1 MELIKKLTAVY
12 GPSGR
17 EETVAGVIMTLL
29 REEGLEPRTD
39 GMGNVIVK
47 VGGEGKKLVFMAHMD
62 TVGLL
67 LTRIDK
73 DGFGYFTNIGWLDPA
88 MIAHNMVV
96 FENGVQAAVCI
107 SDNKVGKEIKL
118 GDLYLDFGFASKEE
132 TEKNI
137 SVGDM
142 AVYKPVYLEQG
153 EKIMSTYLDDRCGCV
168 ILLSALKKMRD
179 LKNEVWFVFSA
190 QEELG
195 ARGAGPAA
203 YGIDGAVGI
212 AVDVTAVD
220 DVPGSAHDGTAIL
233 GKGAGIK
240 VMDRNTLS
248 RPVVMEAMR
257 KAAIREDISTQNEM
271 MLGGG
276 TDAGRMAETGSGMAV
291 GGISLPTRYTHSPV
305 EICHK
310 NDYLACVRLVAALA
324 ETEF

>member
-1 MELIKKLTAVY
+1 MKYLKELTAVY

-17 EETVAGVIMTLL
+17 EAQIAGVIGTIL
-29 REEGLEPRTD
+29 REKGLSPRED
-39 GMGNVIVK
+39 AMGNVIVK
-47 VGGEGKKLVFMAHMD
+47 VGGSGNKLVFMAHMD
-62 TVGLL
+62 TVGLM
-67 LTRIDK
+67 LTRVDK
-73 DGFGYFTNIGWLDPA
+73 EGFGYFTNIGWLDPA
-88 MIAHNMVV
+88 MIAHTMVV

-107 SDNKVGKEIKL
+107 SDNKVGKELKL
-118 GDLYLDFGFASKEE
+118 KDLYLDFGTSSRDE
-132 TEKNI
+132 TEKLV

-142 AVYKPVYLEQG
+142 AVYTPKYHEQG
-153 EKIMSTYLDDRCGCV
+153 EKVMSTYLDDRSGCA
-168 ILLSALKKMRD
+168 ILLSALDQMKE
-179 LKNEVWFVFSA
+179 LKHEVYFVFSA

-220 DVPGSAHDGTAIL
+220 DVPGSTHDGNARL

-240 VMDRNTLS
+240 ILDRNTLS
-248 RPVVMEAMR
+248 RPAVLEAMR
-257 KAAIREDISTQNEM
+257 RASAREKIPSQNEL

-276 TDAGRMAETGSGMAV
+276 TDAGTMAETRVGMAV
-291 GGISLPTRYTHSPV
+291 GGISLPTRYTHAPV
-305 EICHK
+305 EICDK

>member
-1 MELIKKLTAVY
+1 MELMKKLTAVY

-17 EETVAGVIMTLL
+17 EETVAGVIMNLL
-29 REEGLEPRTD
+29 RERGLEPRTD
-39 GMGNVIVK
+39 GMGNIIVK
-47 VGGEGKKLVFMAHMD
+47 VGGEGQKLVFMAHMD
-62 TVGLL
+62 TVGLM
-67 LTRIDK
+67 LTRVDK
-73 DGFGYFTNIGWLDPA
+73 EGFGYFTNIGWLDPA
-88 MIAHNMVV
+88 MIAHTMVV

-107 SDNKVGKEIKL
+107 SDDKVGKELKL
-118 GDLYLDFGFASKEE
+118 KDLYLDFGTSSKEE
-132 TEKNI
+132 TEKLV

-142 AVYKPVYLEQG
+142 AVYMPMYHEQG
-153 EKIMSTYLDDRCGCV
+153 YKVMSTYLDDRSGCA
-168 ILLSALKKMRD
+168 ILLSALDGMQN
-179 LKNEVWFVFSA
+179 LKNEVYFVFSA

-212 AVDVTAVD
+212 AVDVTSVD
-220 DVPGSAHDGTAIL
+220 DVPGSAHDGTASL

-240 VMDRNTLS
+240 VLDRNTLS
-248 RPVVMEAMR
+248 RPRVMEAMR
-257 KAAIREDISTQNEM
+257 KAAAREGILTQNEM

-305 EICHK
+305 EICDK

>member
-1 MELIKKLTAVY
+1 MNLLKNLTALY

-17 EETVAGVIMTLL
+17 EGAVAGAIMAHL
-29 REEGLEPRTD
+29 RDQGLEPRED
-39 GMGNVIVK
+39 AMGNVIVR
-47 VGGEGKKLVFMAHMD
+47 VGGEGQKLVFMAHMD
-62 TVGLL
+62 TVGLML
-67 LTRIDK
+67 SRIDK

-88 MIAHNMVV
+88 MIAHTMVV

-107 SDNKVGKEIKL
+107 SDNKIGKEIKL
-118 GDLYLDFGFASKEE
+118 TDLYLDFGFDSKEE
-132 TEKNI
+132 TEKHV
-137 SVGDM
+137 SVGEM
-142 AVYKPVYLEQG
+142 AVYKPMYLEQG
-153 EKIMSTYLDDRCGCV
+153 EKIMSTYLDDRSGCA
-168 ILLSALKKMRD
+168 ILLSALEKMQN

-220 DVPGSAHDGTAIL
+220 DVPGSAHDGTARL

-240 VMDRNTLS
+240 VLDRNTLS
-248 RPVVMEAMR
+248 RPRVMEAMR
-257 KAAIREDISTQNEM
+257 RAAAREGIPTQNEM

-276 TDAGRMAETGSGMAV
+276 TDAGRMAETRNGMAV